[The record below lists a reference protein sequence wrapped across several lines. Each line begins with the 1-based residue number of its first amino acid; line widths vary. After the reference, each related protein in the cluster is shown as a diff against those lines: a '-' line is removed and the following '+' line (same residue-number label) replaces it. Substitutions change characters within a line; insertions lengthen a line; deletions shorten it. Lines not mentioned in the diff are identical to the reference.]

1 MNDEDLAC
9 LHHILRERNP
19 DDLISVSGYYCY
31 IKEILKV
38 IEQAQAYRLLNKG
51 NPCGSTGA

>member
-19 DDLISVSGYYCY
+19 GDMISISGYYCY
-31 IKEILKV
+31 IKEVLKV
-38 IEQAQAYRLLNKG
+38 IEQAQAYRRMSEGK
-51 NPCGSTGA
+51 SDKS

>member
-19 DDLISVSGYYCY
+19 DDLISVSGYYCH

-38 IEQAQAYRLLNKG
+38 IEQAQAYRQMNEGK
-51 NPCGSTGA
+51 SDKS